1 MSHVEVIVPGKASAS
16 AVVAGAKTASV
27 FIVGK
32 PAYPA
37 VTSGDISAQIIVP
50 GASSADAQI
59 AGIAGPQG
67 VAGSDGAPGADGSIS
82 GAVGLEGAIQYKSG
96 IFLQGA
102 KAFFYEKANDILRFS
117 GEQLIVEDGT
127 FKVSGKN
134 KEAEHFVSIKNDD
147 DQILRVDTKNK
158 KVLFTSN
165 VGNEYK
171 IGIGTDS
178 PQERVHI
185 DGNLKVDG
193 TGFFTEG
200 LYISG
205 HPVATGAG
213 TTVDLLARSGVAD
226 LTGVTGALS
235 SATGFLDDK
244 TDFLFLRTPI
254 ATGTPYFGS
263 RQAISWSLN
272 YAPKV
277 VNSLVSPNLT
287 NSTLWPHYAMNTV
300 DISNTG
306 CWVFFS
312 SDVKIDGFYLESFVS
327 SEHWKS

>member
-16 AVVAGAKTASV
+16 AVVAGAKTTSV
-27 FIVGK
+27 FIAGQ

-117 GEQLIVEDGT
+117 GEQLIEEDGT

-134 KEAEHFVSIKNDD
+134 KEDDHFVSIKNND
-147 DQILRVDTKNK
+147 DQIFQVDTKNK
-158 KVLFTSN
+158 KVLFTPDATT
-165 VGNEYK
+165 EYK
-171 IGIGTDS
+171 IGIGIDS
-178 PQERVHI
+178 PTERVHI

-193 TGFFTEG
+193 TGYFEKGYFTEG

-205 HPVATGAG
+205 HPVATGASSQD
-213 TTVDLLARSGVAD
+213 VDLTELN
-226 LTGVTGALS
+226 T
-235 SATGFLDDK
+235 ATGYLDDK
-244 TDFLFLRTPI
+244 TNFLFLRTPI
-254 ATGTPYFGS
+254 ATGAPYSGS
-263 RQAISWSLN
+263 RQAISWSLS
-272 YAPKV
+272 YTPKV

-287 NSTLWPHYAMNTV
+287 NSALWPHYAMNTV
-300 DISNTG
+300 DISSTG

-312 SDVKIDGFYLESFVS
+312 SDIKIDGFYLESFIS